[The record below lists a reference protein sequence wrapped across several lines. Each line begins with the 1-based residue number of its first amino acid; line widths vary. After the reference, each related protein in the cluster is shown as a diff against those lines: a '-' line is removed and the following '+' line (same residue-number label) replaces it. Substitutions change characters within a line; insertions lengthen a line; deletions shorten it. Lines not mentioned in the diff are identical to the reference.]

1 MEFKLT
7 AARNRNLSVAIVIL
21 LIISI
26 LSLALCHRLYSDN
39 RDLTEALVNN
49 KQTIVLPMGANK
61 AFAFN
66 GERGDARYIRLMA
79 LSLLNLRLNV
89 SNETAAESHALLQ
102 AYACDGQKEKW
113 NPH

>member
-39 RDLTEALVNN
+39 RALTEALVNN
-49 KQTIVLPMGANK
+49 RQTIVLPMG
-61 AFAFN
+61 
-66 GERGDARYIRLMA
+66 
-79 LSLLNLRLNV
+79 
-89 SNETAAESHALLQ
+89 
-102 AYACDGQKEKW
+102 
-113 NPH
+113 